1 MATQN
6 LMFFTSGKKNSL
18 KDHVRRQI
26 GGYSDW
32 IERVPQAVAATDSV
46 NISDVSSL
54 KLQKHLKPIT
64 RVNMHF
70 LVRLRFNRNLRLRC
84 SFDSAERRYYR
95 HPVIS
100 AGTTKRNRRYRPD
113 RRLSHKPL
121 VLAYGNS

>member
-32 IERVPQAVAATDSV
+32 IERVPQAAAATDSV

-54 KLQKHLKPIT
+54 KLQ
-64 RVNMHF
+64 N
-70 LVRLRFNRNLRLRC
+70 
-84 SFDSAERRYYR
+84 YR